1 MSAEQVP
8 LVTPNPSSG
17 DPHPPRP
24 RSLTALTTQGQTT
37 ESNYGTIKAL
47 KGKLGMRGAQQNENF
62 QQSSKFQQSGS
73 FLMSYHEMNDPAAES
88 DHQPTKL
95 SCKVLF
101 ARYFFTGLIFLLV
114 LVSTALSK
122 VCFANIAA
130 QLNNNSLVGSKA
142 EVKRRSVAFIQ
153 LVLVLCVPQAVTIL
167 KTLFLGILGKTTKHF
182 PWPTWR
188 ALIKVCSLFMR
199 VTGSLNCRFLCVR
212 D

>member
-1 MSAEQVP
+1 MSAEQAP
-8 LVTPNPSSG
+8 LVTPSPSSG
-17 DPHPPRP
+17 DPHPARL
-24 RSLTALTTQGQTT
+24 RALTALTTQGQTT
-37 ESNYGTIKAL
+37 ESSYGISKAL
-47 KGKLGMRGAQQNENF
+47 KSKLGMRGTQQNGNL
-62 QQSSKFQQSGS
+62 QQSDS
-73 FLMSYHEMNDPAAES
+73 FLTSYHEMPPQHEPAAEFG
-88 DHQPTKL
+88 HQPTKL